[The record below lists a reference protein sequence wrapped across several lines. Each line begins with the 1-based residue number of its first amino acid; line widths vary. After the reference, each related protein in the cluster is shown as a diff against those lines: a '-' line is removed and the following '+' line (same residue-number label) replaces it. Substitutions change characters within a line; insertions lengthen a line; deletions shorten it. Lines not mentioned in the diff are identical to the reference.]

1 VPVFFTPGQKPTST
15 PTPLF
20 PLPAPSLRVDEFSP
34 QSPRLFER
42 EPARRFGGWRNN
54 WVVLPFLP
62 ANTTAENGRGACAF
76 TSAGSVPRCL
86 RLTARSQQNTNPPRR
101 LPPQTTPA

>member
-1 VPVFFTPGQKPTST
+1 
-15 PTPLF
+15 
-20 PLPAPSLRVDEFSP
+20 LRVDEFSP